1 MSRPCNSRKIDKAAD
16 HSSDLEESLDQLEG
30 ELAESEPG
38 PDEAERIQ
46 ADTDS
51 IASFDT
57 TRLYL
62 KSLGTSKSLNAE
74 EEKYYGRLARK
85 GDKRARQK
93 MIECNLKLVVA
104 LAKRYRDRGLPLLD
118 VIEEGNLGLI
128 RAVEKFDP
136 ERGFRFS
143 TYAAWWIRQSME
155 RALINQGRT
164 IRLPIH
170 IARQIRLYLKAY
182 RQIVNKIARE
192 PRPTDISERVG
203 VAPSRIEALLMLS
216 EPIGSLDAPLKNDP
230 GYTLGDWAVPDK
242 GKPVLD
248 ILHNSTLKATIDV
261 WLEQLAPRQ
270 REIIIR
276 RYGLH
281 DQDPETLEVIA
292 ISLKLTRER
301 VRQIQVSALHQLRL
315 ILQDSG
321 YNIEA
326 LLD

>member
-1 MSRPCNSRKIDKAAD
+1 MSRPCNSRKIDKTAD
-16 HSSDLEESLDQLEG
+16 HSSGLEESLDQLEG

-62 KSLGTSKSLNAE
+62 KSLGTSKSLSAE

-155 RALINQGRT
+155 RGLINQGRT

-301 VRQIQVSALHQLRL
+301 VRQIQVSALHQLKL

>member
-16 HSSDLEESLDQLEG
+16 HSSDWEESLDQLEG
-30 ELAESEPG
+30 EITESEPG

-51 IASFDT
+51 LASFDT

-62 KSLGTSKSLNAE
+62 KSLGSSKSLNAE
-74 EEKYYGRLARK
+74 EEKYYGRLACK

-170 IARQIRLYLKAY
+170 KVRQIRLYLKAY

-192 PRPTDISERVG
+192 PRPTDISELVG

-230 GYTLGDWAVPDK
+230 SYTLGDWVVPDK
-242 GKPVLD
+242 GKPVFE

-292 ISLKLTRER
+292 IRLKLTRER